1 MGLAPRDIQKLGVVF
16 PIEDPNN
23 PLIAL
28 PLVLPMGWKNSPPV
42 FCTAT
47 ETIADLT
54 NNSIKLQTPM
64 PQHPLS
70 TLASLQD
77 EDATTAQ
84 NAHSS
89 ALSA

>member
-23 PLIAL
+23 PLIVL